1 MQRKALPEI
10 LGGFFIFYLD
20 MSKGLGYIKGKGNVA
35 QTKEPPMK
43 KIRKNLRKAFTLVE
57 LLIVLF
63 FIFVVIPLIGG
74 VGYVIFHFLAKV
86 W

>member
-20 MSKGLGYIKGKGNVA
+20 MSKGLGYFKGKGNVA
-35 QTKEPPMK
+35 QTKELPMK
-43 KIRKNLRKAFTLVE
+43 KIRNNLCKAYALLELIFSLGFLSFAGLVVY
-57 LLIVLF
+57 I
-63 FIFVVIPLIGG
+63 IFDS
-74 VGYVIFHFLAKV
+74 IFYLLAKI